1 MGIFQCHVR
10 FQRCSSYWLGILHM
24 FDRKDLA
31 ALPAVLKLQPW
42 QSCNFGNLSHLPPPR
57 RSLRAY
63 LSQELK
69 ARSFTSSGGLD
80 FHTRQ
85 TKTIFTFRIVV
96 PFCHVGRK
104 IAAIAKM
111 FKISCFCHTKIV
123 IFSRWPAVWLSFQH
137 FLIET
142 LSTRSPIIMVQRK
155 MT

>member
-10 FQRCSSYWLGILHM
+10 FQGCSSYWLGILHM

-111 FKISCFCHTKIV
+111 FKISCFCPHQNRHFFPMASGLV
-123 IFSRWPAVWLSFQH
+123 VLSAFFWLK
-137 FLIET
+137 LC
-142 LSTRSPIIMVQRK
+142 LLVLP
-155 MT
+155 